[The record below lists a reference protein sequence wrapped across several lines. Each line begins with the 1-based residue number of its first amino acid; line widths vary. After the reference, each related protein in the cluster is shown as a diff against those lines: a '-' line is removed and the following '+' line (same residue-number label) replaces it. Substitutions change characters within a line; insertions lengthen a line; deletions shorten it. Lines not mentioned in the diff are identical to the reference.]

1 MISEMLD
8 LNAYQKALNWI
19 KGPIE
24 DRDKSIIK
32 DWIKNDLN
40 ILNES
45 FYKDLEFG
53 TGGLRGIMRLGS
65 NGINKYTLGLATQ
78 GLANY
83 LKLKIP
89 KKPRVVIA
97 YDSRNN
103 SSFFA
108 KTVADILKA
117 NNIDVFLFSE
127 LRPTPQLSYAVRSL
141 SCDAGIVITAS
152 HNPKEYNGL
161 KFYWSDGGQL
171 VPPQDKGILS
181 SVRKVDL
188 SDIKW
193 TKGNGIIN
201 YLDSKIDGS
210 YLEKVAELSFNS
222 KINSNLKLVFTSL
235 HGTAITLLPKALES
249 FGFKNVHIL
258 ESQAIIDGDFPTIKS
273 PNPEEAEALM
283 LAVEKAEEINAD
295 MVIGCDPDAD
305 RVGIAVR
312 NNKNKLI
319 LLNGNQTAA
328 VLFDYVLSQ
337 KKTNKTLYENSYVA
351 TTVVTSTLLEDIAN
365 SYDVSTYITLTGFKW
380 IGDLIARLEAD
391 KQFIIGGEESYGYLI
406 GDFVRDKDAISAS
419 ALIAESAAWYLSK
432 GSSFYKQLLNIY
444 AKHKLHHESL
454 FSVTKKGRVG
464 AEEIEQIMNR
474 LRNNPPKKIGN
485 TVIEKI
491 LDFQTRSST
500 ILATGLV
507 EKIELPRSNVI
518 QFQMLNGDRITA
530 RPSGTEPKI
539 KYYFSAKGDY
549 LNLEEV
555 DSYDRM
561 CDTLKERI
569 ESYKTIVTNF

>member
-380 IGDLIARLEAD
+380 IGDLIARLEGD
-391 KQFIIGGEESYGYLI
+391 KQFIIGGEESYGYLT

-444 AKHKLHHESL
+444 AKHKLHHETL
-454 FSVTKKGRVG
+454 YSVTKKGRVG
-464 AEEIEQIMNR
+464 ADEIEQIMNR